1 MTWWPG
7 VTSLLEMWQLSQ
19 ISSSHPVAA
28 SSASKNS
35 ATCRNGFVSFETCE
49 TGSLA
54 MHQFKPS
61 GVNKSTTSSYINPK
75 RLSVSSSS
83 LRPSN
88 VLRFFFTDSV
98 TQTLA
103 DPGSCRA
110 CCPRL
115 FPRLRGQLVASLLRG
130 VSTWGDIRKIPR
142 PELCWFCNVGI
153 WMLGY
158 EWVYP
163 L

>member
-1 MTWWPG
+1 M
-7 VTSLLEMWQLSQ
+7 TSLLEMWQLSQ

-61 GVNKSTTSSYINPK
+61 GVNKSTISSYINPK

-83 LRPSN
+83 LRPSICFN
-88 VLRFFFTDSV
+88 VFFHGNPPETTPNSV
-98 TQTLA
+98 TQQIVANL
-103 DPGSCRA
+103 GSWA

-115 FPRLRGQLVASLLRG
+115 FPRLREQLVASLLRG
-130 VSTWGDIRKIPR
+130 VST
-142 PELCWFCNVGI
+142 
-153 WMLGY
+153 
-158 EWVYP
+158 
-163 L
+163 